1 MPEPTTSEPIT
12 WSPQQAKALD
22 DVATWLQSGR
32 EQIFRLFGYAGT
44 GKTEL
49 AKHLARM
56 QGGTTL
62 FAAYTGKAAYVM
74 SQRGCMGATTIHRLI
89 YIPKEKS
96 RERLKELQKEL
107 TDFLLVSNDVDTYS
121 QEIRQLRER
130 ISEETKQLK
139 RPSFSL
145 NNDSAV
151 RDASLVI
158 IDECSMVDERIGS
171 DLLSFGTKV
180 LVIGDPAQ
188 LPPVMGTGF
197 FTNGKPDV
205 MLTEIHRQARGNP
218 IIQLATTVRQGE
230 ELVEGVYGSSR
241 VIDWADV
248 EPEDALAVDQ
258 ILVGTNKLRRGTN
271 QRMRELL
278 GFKTHLPEP
287 NDRLVC
293 LRNNHQ
299 DGLLNGAIWKVL
311 ATGGA
316 DDTQIPLTIESEDG
330 AHLDVLA
337 HLAPFLGQEVEH
349 WTRRDAQEFD
359 FGYALTVHKSQ
370 GSQWPKVLVFD
381 ESRKFSQSARQ
392 WLYTAVTRASESIT
406 IVR

>member
-1 MPEPTTSEPIT
+1 MSDPPSTTQSVV
-12 WSPQQAKALD
+12 WSPQQAAALD
-22 DVATWLQSGR
+22 DVGSWLRSGR

-56 QGGTTL
+56 QSGMTL
-62 FAAYTGKAAYVM
+62 FAAFTGKAAYVM

-89 YIPKEKS
+89 YVPREKS
-96 RERLKELQKEL
+96 RERLRTLQGEL
-107 TDFLLVSNDVDTYS
+107 TDLLLVEPDSIKVR
-121 QEIRQLRER
+121 EIRGK
-130 ISEETKQLK
+130 IAEETKLLK

-145 NNDSAV
+145 NSESVV

-158 IDECSMVDERIGS
+158 IDECSMVDERIGQ
-171 DLLSFGTKV
+171 DLLSFGTKI

-197 FTNGKPDV
+197 FTNGKPDA

-218 IIQLATTVRQGE
+218 IIQLATAVREGQKLE
-230 ELVEGVYGSSR
+230 EGTYGSSR

-278 GFKTHLPEP
+278 GFKTHLPEA

-299 DGLLNGAIWKVL
+299 EGLMNGAIWKVL
-311 ATGGA
+311 AAGSA
-316 DDTQIPLTIESEDG
+316 DQDQIPLTIESEDG
-330 AHLDVLA
+330 AHLDVMA
-337 HLAPFLGQEVEH
+337 HLAPFMGQEVEH

-381 ESRKFSQSARQ
+381 ESKKFSQAARA
-392 WLYTAVTRASESIT
+392 WLYTAVTRASESLT